1 MQRKALYACK
11 VEWATMARPS
21 PFLRCW
27 PLIAPITAPRS
38 MKLDSRQLRYFV
50 AVAEELHFGRAA
62 ERLHMSQPPLSQ
74 QIRQLE
80 AQLGVQ
86 LFQRGPRGVQLL
98 PAGEVLLTQAHI
110 IHAELERT
118 VELVQSMARG
128 DRGLLRLGYTAA
140 SAFTLLPSLIRAFKK
155 RHPYVEVVLMELLSS
170 EQAEALAQQRLDMGL
185 LRPFRHHAELCRQT
199 LLQEPMILAL
209 PADHPLAALSQV
221 QVSQL
226 QGQPLIGFT
235 STEARYLQELVDDM
249 LTAAGVQPRVAQRAT
264 QPHTMLSL
272 VSSGLGVAIVPQ
284 AAAQAPVKGV
294 VYRTLQTRGVAPM
307 ATMQLA
313 WRANDERPLLRN
325 FLEIARTVTASAP
338 NSVAAPAVP
347 SV

>member
-1 MQRKALYACK
+1 
-11 VEWATMARPS
+11 MARPS
-21 PFLRCW
+21 PHFF
-27 PLIAPITAPRS
+27 AFAFAFTAPRT

-80 AQLGVQ
+80 TQLGVQ
-86 LFQRGPRGVQLL
+86 LFQRSPRGVQLL
-98 PAGEVLLTQAHI
+98 PAGEVLLSQAHSI
-110 IHAELERT
+110 YAELERT
-118 VELVQSMARG
+118 VELVQSTARG

-155 RHPYVEVVLMELLSS
+155 HCPHVEVVLMELLSS
-170 EQAEALAQQRLDMGL
+170 EQAEALAQQRLDVGL
-185 LRPFRHHAELCRQT
+185 LRPFRHHAELCAQT
-199 LLQEPMILAL
+199 LVQEPMILAL
-209 PADHPLAALSQV
+209 PADHPLAALPQV

-226 QGQPLIGFT
+226 HGQPLIGFT
-235 STEARYLQELVDDM
+235 RTEARYLQELVDDM
-249 LTAAGVQPRVAQRAT
+249 LTAAGAQPHVAQRAT

-294 VYRTLQTRGVAPM
+294 VYRTLQTQSVAPM
-307 ATMQLA
+307 AIVQLA

-325 FLEIARTVTASAP
+325 FLEIARDVAASASD
-338 NSVAAPAVP
+338 NVADPVAPPVQPAEP
-347 SV
+347 LGGAART